1 MAAAAQAIAVTKA
14 LEAVLRQDRGRL
26 MAALAYRLHSF
37 QLAEDAL
44 QEACISALVH
54 WGREGLPQSPQG
66 WLIRVAFRK
75 ALDQLRSEGRSQ
87 ERDDAMQL
95 VNDLLGQDEPEAI
108 PDERLRLIFT
118 CCHPALEL
126 KSRVALTL
134 RTVCGLST
142 GEIARLFLDN
152 EATMGQRLSRAKT
165 KIADA
170 GIAYAVP
177 PLEQW
182 DERMQAVLTTVYLI
196 FTTGYTAAPG
206 EPRDLC
212 GEALFLA
219 RLLQALSPEQPEIE
233 GALALMLLTEARRA
247 ARIDGQGATVPPAE
261 QDRQRWNREQE
272 AEGRQWLETA
282 LRRKRAGPFQIK
294 AAISACQM
302 AEPAPDWPQILQ
314 LYTVLLTLEPTPVVR
329 VNHAVALAETGHGA
343 AALATLDGL
352 RDTLAD
358 FQPFHAAHAAVLAQT
373 GQVDAARSAYA
384 MAIALAANE
393 SDRRFLAGRLERLG

>member
-1 MAAAAQAIAVTKA
+1 MAAAAQAIAVSKA

-26 MAALAYRLHSF
+26 MAALTYRLHSF

-44 QEACISALVH
+44 QEASISALVH

-75 ALDQLRSEGRSQ
+75 ALDQLRSEGRAS

-177 PLEQW
+177 PPEQW

-247 ARIDGQGATVPPAE
+247 ARIDAQGATVRPAE

-272 AEGRQWLETA
+272 AEGRQLLETA
-282 LRRKRAGPFQIK
+282 LRRKRAGPFQVK

-329 VNHAVALAETGHGA
+329 VNHAVALSENGHGA

-358 FQPFHAAHAAVLAQT
+358 FQSFHAAHAAVLAQA
-373 GQVDAARSAYA
+373 GQVDAARGAYVK
-384 MAIALAANE
+384 AIALAANE
-393 SDRRFLAGRLERLG
+393 NDRRFLAGRLERLG